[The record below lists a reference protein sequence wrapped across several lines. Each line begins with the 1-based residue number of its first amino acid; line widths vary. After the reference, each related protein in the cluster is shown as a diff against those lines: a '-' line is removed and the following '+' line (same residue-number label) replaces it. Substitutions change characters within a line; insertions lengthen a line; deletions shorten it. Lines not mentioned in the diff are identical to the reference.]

1 VLVINSTILSSTDR
15 LVGTVAAMRT
25 FTSAAEVEAAA
36 GDHLGESAWRTI
48 TQEQVNLFAD
58 ATDDHQ
64 WIHVDPQRATAGP
77 FGATIAHGYL
87 SLSLLAAFSKEIITV
102 EGVRMSIN
110 YGLDRVRFLTPV
122 KVGARVRSSADLLT
136 ATPADS
142 GLRIAVRH
150 TVEIEGEPK
159 PALVAD
165 SLALLFW

>member
-1 VLVINSTILSSTDR
+1 
-15 LVGTVAAMRT
+15 MRT

-87 SLSLLAAFSKEIITV
+87 SLSLLAAFSKEIIAV
-102 EGVRMSIN
+102 EDVRMSIN

-122 KVGARVRSSADLLT
+122 TVGSRVRSSADLLT
-136 ATPADS
+136 VTPTEA

-150 TVEIEGEPK
+150 TVEIEGEAK

-165 SLALLFW
+165 SLALQVW

>member
-1 VLVINSTILSSTDR
+1 
-15 LVGTVAAMRT
+15 MRT
-25 FTSAAEVEAAA
+25 FTSAAEVEAAV
-36 GDHLGESAWRTI
+36 GEHLGESSWRTI

-64 WIHVDPQRATAGP
+64 WIHVDPERATAGP

-87 SLSLLAAFSKEIITV
+87 SLSLLAAFSLEVIST
-102 EGVRMSIN
+102 EGVQMAIN
-110 YGLDRVRFLTPV
+110 YGLDRVRFLAPV
-122 KVGARVRSSADLLT
+122 RVGSRVRSSADLLT
-136 ATPADS
+136 ATPADA

-150 TVEIEGEPK
+150 TVEIEGEAK

>member
-1 VLVINSTILSSTDR
+1 
-15 LVGTVAAMRT
+15 MRT

-36 GDHLGESAWRTI
+36 GEHLGESAWRTI
-48 TQEQVNLFAD
+48 TQEQVDLFAD

-87 SLSLLAAFSKEIITV
+87 SLSLLAAFSGEIIAI

-122 KVGARVRSSADLLT
+122 RVGSKVRSSADLLSAKPT
-136 ATPADS
+136 DNGGIAGGA

-150 TVEIEGEPK
+150 TVEIDGAAK

>member
-1 VLVINSTILSSTDR
+1 
-15 LVGTVAAMRT
+15 MRT

-36 GDHLGESAWRTI
+36 GEHLGESAWRTI
-48 TQEQVNLFAD
+48 TQEQVDLFAD

-87 SLSLLAAFSKEIITV
+87 SLSLLAAFSGEIIAV

-122 KVGARVRSSADLLT
+122 RVGSRVRSSADLIT
-136 ATPADS
+136 ATPTDS

-150 TVEIEGEPK
+150 SVEIEGEAK

>member
-1 VLVINSTILSSTDR
+1 
-15 LVGTVAAMRT
+15 MRT

-36 GDHLGESAWRTI
+36 GEHLGESAWRTI
-48 TQEQVNLFAD
+48 SQEQVNLFAD

-87 SLSLLAAFSKEIITV
+87 SLSLLPAFSAEIMAV
-102 EGVRMSIN
+102 DGVRMKIN

-122 KVGARVRSSADLLT
+122 KVGSRVRSSADLVT
-136 ATPADS
+136 ATPAEAS
-142 GLRIAVRH
+142 GAGGPPANGGVAGGGVAGGGLRVAVRH
-150 TVEIEGEPK
+150 TVEIEGAAK

-165 SLALLFW
+165 SIALLFW

>member
-1 VLVINSTILSSTDR
+1 
-15 LVGTVAAMRT
+15 MRT

-36 GDHLGESAWRTI
+36 GEHLGESAWRTI
-48 TQEQVNLFAD
+48 TQDQVNLFAD

-64 WIHVDPQRATAGP
+64 WIHVDPQRAATGP

-87 SLSLLAAFSKEIITV
+87 SLALLAAFSREILAMD
-102 EGVRMSIN
+102 GVRMSIN
-110 YGLDRVRFLTPV
+110 YGLDRVRFITPV
-122 KVGARVRSSADLLT
+122 HVGARVRSSADLLA
-136 ATPADS
+136 ATPGDA

-150 TVEIEGEPK
+150 TVEIEGEAK

>member
-1 VLVINSTILSSTDR
+1 
-15 LVGTVAAMRT
+15 MRT
-25 FTSAAEVEAAA
+25 FTSAAEVEAAV
-36 GDHLGESAWRTI
+36 GEHLGESSWRTI

-64 WIHVDPQRATAGP
+64 WIHVDAERAAAGP

-87 SLSLLAAFSKEIITV
+87 SLSLLAAFSPEIISI

-110 YGLDRVRFLTPV
+110 YGLDRVRFVAPV
-122 KVGARVRSSADLLT
+122 RIGSRVRSSADLLG
-136 ATPADS
+136 ATPTDA
-142 GLRIAVRH
+142 GLRITVRH
-150 TVEIEGEPK
+150 TVEIAGEAK